1 MHLRKQFLIAASA
14 ICVLAPAAALARP
27 NLSIGIGAAV
37 EPDLFCESV
46 YDTLGNELL
55 YISYADPWAG
65 PIVELEYGPVWAF
78 RFRTELARF
87 RFFFAGG
94 SALDI
99 PGIGLDILA
108 EPPFAWRVK
117 PYIWAGGRWTGYFGD
132 QGRFDEKTDH
142 NLHAG
147 LGCRWA
153 VTSRLALAGEVRL
166 LSDDMYGGPA
176 IVFPDLFEFG
186 HARLSGVGISRVSI
200 GARLAVGT

>member
-1 MHLRKQFLIAASA
+1 
-14 ICVLAPAAALARP
+14 V
-27 NLSIGIGAAV
+27 
-37 EPDLFCESV
+37 
-46 YDTLGNELL
+46 
-55 YISYADPWAG
+55 
-65 PIVELEYGPVWAF
+65 EYGPVWAF

-87 RFFFAGG
+87 RFFLAGG

-117 PYIWAGGRWTGYFGD
+117 PYLWAGGRWTGYLGD
-132 QGRFDEKTDH
+132 QGRFDARFIEKTDH

-166 LSDDMYGGPA
+166 LSDDMYGGPT
-176 IVFPDLFEFG
+176 IFFPDG
-186 HARLSGVGISRVSI
+186 GMRLKYRISGVGISRISI
-200 GARLAVGT
+200 GARLPVGS